1 MPLPLLLES
10 LDLSYSCLWRRSRR
24 TAQSSKPIPPFPR
37 LLRALENGACP
48 RLRYLSLSGCYLGDG
63 EVAQLVAALERG
75 CRSLRVLDITD
86 NLFGEVRDERKGR
99 GRGVWG

>member
-1 MPLPLLLES
+1 M
-10 LDLSYSCLWRRSRR
+10 
-24 TAQSSKPIPPFPR
+24 
-37 LLRALENGACP
+37 
-48 RLRYLSLSGCYLGDG
+48 SGCYLGDG